1 MRQRSKVLV
10 LIFSI
15 FFLFSVQIIAFIP
28 ISVKAEE
35 NDYIDIVGDQTIR
48 YDWLT
53 ITMAEDD
60 NDYLRHNI
68 GGIDLISYQNLDSE
82 ESGENTLTFMSR
94 IVFGYEINSY
104 LALSLRDVFPDL
116 KTNKKSS
123 EITYATMKITTLTLT
138 KMHYGKFAYDY
149 VYYSAPNYHDYYHN
163 IPITIGINP
172 TFSALDGEIIN
183 RIPIETSEYLYEV
196 KAMDVVLTREGFC
209 GDYNDLYT
217 TQPKLSGGVDTLT
230 LTDELSY
237 SQQVVVD
244 KIESLDLGWETGDMT
259 SDYVTKG
266 ITIQQ
271 WLVDSFTKGDQRTN
285 TGTGDLIY
293 NYPIRLA
300 PEITRTQQRIDV
312 RRGGFDYNAFF
323 NFFPTIYSIE
333 TFSIYR
339 DISVH
344 VRCPF
349 VHIEYETA
357 VYLICN
363 VKLDAE
369 IYESALND
377 PFFRKGD
384 WLWDPIINSYDPVV
398 VVLPTVFDD
407 IEDWWE
413 EYGWIVI
420 LIVISIAGIYLF
432 IQIGMPLILKK
443 QAVDV
448 VRRR

>member
-1 MRQRSKVLV
+1 MRQRSKLLI

-15 FFLFSVQIIAFIP
+15 FFLFSVQIVALSP
-28 ISVKAEE
+28 VSVRAEE

-53 ITMAEDD
+53 ITMAEDN

-68 GGIDLISYQNLDSE
+68 GGIDLISY
-82 ESGENTLTFMSR
+82 ESLGSKESDENTLEFMSR

-104 LALSLRDVFPDL
+104 LALSLRDVFIGL
-116 KTNKKSS
+116 ETNKKSS
-123 EITYATMKITTLTLT
+123 MITYATMKITTLTKT
-138 KMHYGKFAYDY
+138 AMHYGKFAYDY
-149 VYYSAPNYHDYYHN
+149 VYYGSLNYRDYSHN
-163 IPITIGINP
+163 IPMTIGINP
-172 TFSALDGEIIN
+172 TFSGLDGKIIN
-183 RIPIETSEYLYEV
+183 GIPIKTSQFLYEV
-196 KAMDVVLTREGFC
+196 KVMDVVLAEEGFC

-244 KIESLDLGWETGDMT
+244 KIESLNLGWETGMT
-259 SDYVTKG
+259 SDYVTEG
-266 ITIQQ
+266 IIIQQ
-271 WLVDSFTKGDQRTN
+271 WLVDSFTEREQRTN
-285 TGTGDLIY
+285 VGTEADLTY
-293 NYPIRLA
+293 SYPIRLA
-300 PEITRTQQRIDV
+300 PEITHTEQRIDV
-312 RRGGFDYNAFF
+312 RRGGFDYNAVF
-323 NFFPTIYSIE
+323 NFFPTIYAID

-349 VHIEYETA
+349 VHIEYEAT

-369 IYESALND
+369 TYESALDD

-384 WLWDPIINSYDPVV
+384 WLWDPIITSYDPVIV
-398 VVLPTVFDD
+398 VRPTPFDD
-407 IEDWWE
+407 MEDWWDKW
-413 EYGWIVI
+413 GWLVI
-420 LIVISIAGIYLF
+420 LVVISIAGIYLF

-443 QAVDV
+443 
-448 VRRR
+448 